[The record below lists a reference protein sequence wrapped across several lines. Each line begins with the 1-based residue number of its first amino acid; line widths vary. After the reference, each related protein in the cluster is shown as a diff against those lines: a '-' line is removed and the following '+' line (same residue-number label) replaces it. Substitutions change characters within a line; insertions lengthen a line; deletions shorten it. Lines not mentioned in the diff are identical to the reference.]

1 MKVRVLVL
9 CALFSGVAYAE
20 GFTPGDVSVFN
31 DRLQEMINT
40 TGWNFKTAIN
50 TRTVVDDWRNN
61 QAGARLAYDSPRVYY
76 GRVDKVLTDNMGV
89 YLVIDQGTSYAVT
102 MILDRFQPWP
112 WKQVGYKIEIAG
124 MQSSLQFAA
133 HVKAGS
139 TMYFQ
144 CRRVEFGLGVYA
156 NNCLA
161 FPQLAA
167 MIGAEPK
174 APKAADMSGD
184 FEQLIKMQAAEGWA
198 RPASARKDMSVRLQI
213 SIRDDGK
220 ITSVVVSK
228 TSGDQAYDQSA
239 VNAVENIGTL
249 PELQDLSSDARARY
263 ASFSMDFTT
272 SDLTL

>member
-1 MKVRVLVL
+1 MKVKILVL
-9 CALFSGVAYAE
+9 CALFSGVACAE

-40 TGWNFKTAIN
+40 TGWNFKNAIN
-50 TRTVVDDWRNN
+50 TRAVVDDWRNN
-61 QAGARLAYDSPRVYY
+61 QAAARLAYGSPHVYY
-76 GRVDKVLTDNMGV
+76 GRVDKVLTDSMGV
-89 YLVIDQGTSYAVT
+89 YLVVDQGTSYAAT
-102 MILDRFQPWP
+102 IILDRFQPWP
-112 WKQVGYKIEIAG
+112 WKQVGHKIEIAG
-124 MQSSLQFAA
+124 MQNSLQFAA

-174 APKAADMSGD
+174 IPKVGDMPGD
-184 FEQLIKMQAAEGWA
+184 FEQLIKIQAAEGWV

-220 ITSVVVSK
+220 ITSVAVSR
-228 TSGDQAYDQSA
+228 TSGDQAYDRSA
-239 VNAVENIGTL
+239 INAVENIGML
-249 PELQDLSSDARARY
+249 PELQDLNSDARARY